1 MSTEILIH
9 KRAEQPRYRVVGESI
24 TGIAESRHTG
34 NAFSMFEVLTP
45 PHSGAPVHK
54 HPHVESLYVLEG
66 DLELVTGDARR
77 QLQPGD
83 FVMVP
88 GDTPHA
94 FFNKG
99 DTPARSIEL
108 ATPCGVEAFFA
119 DLDRSFGDAPPEPAA
134 LMALIAR
141 HGVALA

>member
-1 MSTEILIH
+1 MSTEILVH
-9 KRAEQPRYRVVGESI
+9 TRAEQPHYRVVGESI

-34 NAFSMFEVLTP
+34 NTFSMFEVVTP
-45 PHSGAPVHK
+45 PHTGAPVHK
-54 HPHVESLYVLEG
+54 HPHVESVYVLEG

-83 FVMVP
+83 FVRVP

-99 DTPARSIEL
+99 DSSARALEL

-119 DLDRSFGDAPPEPAA
+119 DIDRTFGDAAPEPAA

>member
-1 MSTEILIH
+1 MSTPILVH
-9 KRAEQPRYRVVGESI
+9 RRAEQRHYRVVGESI

-34 NAFSMFEVLTP
+34 NAFSMFEVVTP
-45 PHSGAPVHK
+45 PHSGAPVHR
-54 HPHVESLYVLEG
+54 HPHDECAYILEG
-66 DLELVTGDARR
+66 DLELITGDERR

-83 FVMVP
+83 FVRVP

-99 DTPARSIEL
+99 DTPARSLEL
-108 ATPCGVEAFFA
+108 ATPGGVESFFA
-119 DLDRSFGDAPPEPAA
+119 DIDRTFGDAPPEPAA
-134 LMALIAR
+134 LMALIER